1 MGGASD
7 RGVIWPGI
15 CFHLLD
21 RTKGKSLPPVH
32 PWTGPA
38 LIRALYL
45 ISQAIQSAMDPI
57 LSSIVMQAGRHLV
70 GNLMGADR
78 SQPDRAQDS
87 EARMARFEERLERA
101 MDPVKADLKGFLESN
116 RVGSIQGLEA
126 LDSRLMDGL
135 AHSKEVTSVDLERG
149 VPSQWDLVSESGM
162 LRLENDRGD
171 SIELDPDSALGMGAR
186 RLMQV
191 RQLLDQSREAPG
203 LPLGSL
209 LDSMSAAPETVETD
223 TAWRM
228 EIR

>member
-1 MGGASD
+1 
-7 RGVIWPGI
+7 
-15 CFHLLD
+15 
-21 RTKGKSLPPVH
+21 
-32 PWTGPA
+32 
-38 LIRALYL
+38 
-45 ISQAIQSAMDPI
+45 MDPI

-78 SQPDRAQDS
+78 SQPVRAQDS

-101 MDPVKADLKGFLESN
+101 MDPVKADLEGFLESN
-116 RVGSIQGLEA
+116 RVGSIHGLEA
-126 LDSRLMDGL
+126 LESRLMDGL

-209 LDSMSAAPETVETD
+209 LDSMSAAPQTVETD